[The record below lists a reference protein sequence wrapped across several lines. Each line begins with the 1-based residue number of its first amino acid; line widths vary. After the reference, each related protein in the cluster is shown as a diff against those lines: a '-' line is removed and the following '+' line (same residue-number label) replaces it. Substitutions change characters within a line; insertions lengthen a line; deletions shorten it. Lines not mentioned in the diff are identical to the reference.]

1 MSIKILFKRGTAAQN
16 DAFTGESGV
25 ITIDT
30 ENNRL
35 RIHDGVTPGGH
46 SAASLVD
53 VQNITNTIDNLA
65 ITDIA
70 GLEAALTQIGADIT
84 AVEDRATALEG
95 RATALETETARLET
109 DKIDVAEKGVADG
122 VATLDSNGKVPLTQ
136 LSDSILGQ
144 VEYMGV
150 WDAAINAP
158 LLPLDATGLKGNYY
172 VTTVAGTF
180 DGKDFQVGDWIISNG
195 VTWDK
200 VDNTDAVATVQGRT
214 GNVVITAADLGLEN
228 VDNTADADKP
238 ISTATQAA
246 LDLKADITYVDAQIA
261 ALNTGVS
268 SVTGTGAILVDNTD
282 AANPVISIS
291 EATTLAAGAMSA
303 ADKVKLDGVEAGAQA
318 NTVDSVNGYT
328 GVVVLAKA
336 DVGLGNVDN
345 FATASQAEAIAATAN
360 DKFMTPLRTIE
371 FVEQGSYT
379 LDMGTF

>member
-1 MSIKILFKRGTAAQN
+1 MAIKILFKRGTAAQN
-16 DAFTGESGV
+16 DAFTGESGSV
-25 ITIDT
+25 TIDT

-53 VQNITNTIDNLA
+53 VQNIVNTVDNLA

-70 GLEAALTQIGADIT
+70 GLDAALTQIGVDIT
-84 AVEDRATALEG
+84 AVED

-122 VATLDSNGKVPLTQ
+122 VATLDTNGKVPLTQ

-150 WDAAINAP
+150 WDATLNAP
-158 LLPLDATGLKGNYY
+158 ELPLDASGLKGNYY

-246 LDLKADITYVDAQIA
+246 LDLKADITYVDAQIG

-268 SVTGTGAILVDNTD
+268 SVTGTGAIVVDATD
-282 AANPVISIS
+282 AANPVISIT

-303 ADKVKLDGVEAGAQA
+303 ADKVKLDGVEAGAQV

>member
-1 MSIKILFKRGTAAQN
+1 MAIKILFKRGTAAQN

-95 RATALETETARLET
+95 RMDTAEADIIALET
-109 DKIDVAEKGVADG
+109 DKINVSEKGVADG
-122 VATLDSNGKVPLTQ
+122 VATLDANGKVPLAQ

-144 VEYMGV
+144 VEYMGT
-150 WDAAINAP
+150 WDAATNAP
-158 LLPLDATGLKGNYY
+158 ELPLDASGLKGNYY

-246 LDLKADITYVDAQIA
+246 LDLKADITYVDAQIGS
-261 ALNTGVS
+261 LNTGVS
-268 SVTGTGAILVDNTD
+268 SVTGTGAIVVDATD
-282 AANPVISIS
+282 AANPVISIT

-303 ADKVKLDGVEAGAQA
+303 ADKVKLDGVEAGAQV
-318 NTVDSVNGYT
+318 NTVDTVNGYT
-328 GVVVLAKA
+328 GTVVLTKA

-345 FATASQAEAIAATAN
+345 FATATQAEAIAAEAN

-371 FVEQGSYT
+371 FVEQGTYT

>member
-1 MSIKILFKRGTAAQN
+1 MAIKILFKRGTAAQN

-46 SAASLVD
+46 SAASLQD
-53 VQNITNTIDNLA
+53 VQNIVNTVDNLA
-65 ITDIA
+65 IADIA

-150 WDAAINAP
+150 WDAATNTPA
-158 LLPLDATGLKGNYY
+158 LPLDASGLKGNYY

-180 DGKDFQVGDWIISNG
+180 DGKSFEVGDWIISNG
-195 VTWDK
+195 TTWDK

-228 VDNTADADKP
+228 VDNTSDADKP

-246 LDLKADITYVDAQIA
+246 LDLKADITYVDSQIS

-282 AANPVISIS
+282 PANPVISIS
-291 EATTLAAGAMSA
+291 EATTVAAGAMSA
-303 ADKVKLDGVEAGAQA
+303 ADKAKLDGIEAGAQV

-328 GVVVLAKA
+328 GVVVLTKA

-345 FATASQAEAIAATAN
+345 FATATQVEAEGGTAA
-360 DKFMTPLRTIE
+360 DKFMTPERTKQ
-371 FVEQGSYT
+371 FVENGTYT